1 MIDIIQE
8 DGERDNKVV
17 GFCSREQVVERRLGL
32 GAGIL
37 DKILQWGGKRV
48 IVELQGLCTERLP
61 RRVYTERV
69 IWAVESE
76 EVGKLVGLFRQLIQM

>member
-1 MIDIIQE
+1 M
-8 DGERDNKVV
+8 
-17 GFCSREQVVERRLGL
+17 

-48 IVELQGLCTERLP
+48 IAELQGLCTERLLW
-61 RRVYTERV
+61 RVYTERV

-76 EVGKLVGLFRQLIQM
+76 EAGRACWSFQAVDPNVMRYIVLSNAGT

>member
-1 MIDIIQE
+1 M
-8 DGERDNKVV
+8 
-17 GFCSREQVVERRLGL
+17 

-48 IVELQGLCTERLP
+48 IVELQGLCTERLLW
-61 RRVYTERV
+61 RVYTERV

-76 EVGKLVGLFRQLIQM
+76 EADELVGLFRQLIQM